1 MHIRNQY
8 VGMIISYGFREIM
21 ESIESLIW
29 YNEAEFHAMLAM
41 PLSTIILLLCT
52 NNLLQ
57 VTGIVGRA
65 DVLACIFFL
74 ASLLTYH
81 G

>member
-1 MHIRNQY
+1 VRREQTSVQAYASKDACTGTY
-8 VGMIISYGFREIM
+8 VTDNVIAV
-21 ESIESLIW
+21 LK
-29 YNEAEFHAMLAM
+29 FHFA
-41 PLSTIILLLCT
+41 
-52 NNLLQ
+52 LQ

-74 ASLLTYH
+74 LSFLAYH